1 VGTTEDQL
9 RRQADDQRE
18 RMGETLDAIG
28 DRLSPERMIQRRKA
42 AVGQRARRVKDTVM
56 GSPGYVEPVARRMR
70 EQAHDATQAVQHT
83 PEMIAEQ
90 TRGNPIAAGLIAFG
104 GGLLLATLM
113 PKSETEQRLVQQA
126 QPQLQQ
132 ATEQLKEAGREIA
145 SDAKEHMQEAATQV
159 KSTGSEAA
167 DAVRDQARSSAEEV
181 KANAGE

>member
-1 VGTTEDQL
+1 MGTTEDQL

-113 PKSETEQRLVQQA
+113 PKSETEQ
-126 QPQLQQ
+126 
-132 ATEQLKEAGREIA
+132 LKEAGREIA

>member
-9 RRQADDQRE
+9 RRQADQQRE
-18 RMGETLDAIG
+18 RMGDTLDAIG
-28 DRLSPERMIQRRKA
+28 DRLSPERMIERRKA

-56 GSPGYVEPVARRMR
+56 GSPQYVEPVTRRM
-70 EQAHDATQAVQHT
+70 HDATQAVQHT

-126 QPQLQQ
+126 EPQLQQ

-145 SDAKEHMQEAATQV
+145 SDAKEHLQEATAEV
-159 KSTGSEAA
+159 KETGTEAA
-167 DAVRDQARSSAEEV
+167 SAVKDQARTSADEV
-181 KANAGE
+181 KANAGD